1 MPNTS
6 KPIQQ
11 FADLLQGVAFRG
23 ALQDEPA
30 GRVRV
35 LGMASALEDILQ
47 EPMDLPAIDFTGDQ
61 SKFQVRPGDLIFR
74 ARGVSN
80 QASRIDA
87 LLQPIIFAA
96 PLIRIRVHDPRQVDP
111 SYLQWALNSAPVQR
125 AIDAIAKGTIVR
137 MVTVSSLRDLP
148 IPLPTLAVQQQIA
161 AFARLQ
167 KEEQQLS
174 AALIAKRQTVAEQV
188 FWAKAQEVR

>member
-1 MPNTS
+1 MQNASP
-6 KPIQQ
+6 PIHQ

-30 GRVRV
+30 GPVRV
-35 LGMASALEDILQ
+35 LGMASALKDNLQ

-61 SKFQVRPGDLIFR
+61 SKFQVLPGDLIFR

-80 QASRIDA
+80 QALLIDD
-87 LLQPIIFAA
+87 LLQPVIFAA
-96 PLIRIRVHDPRQVDP
+96 PLIRIRVHNPRQVAP
-111 SYLQWALNSAPVQR
+111 SYLQWALNSGPVQR

-137 MVTVSSLRDLP
+137 MVSVSSLRELP
-148 IPLPTLAVQQQIA
+148 IPLPALAVQQQIA

-174 AALIAKRQTVAEQV
+174 AALIAKRQAVAEQV
-188 FWAKAQEVR
+188 LWAKAQEVR